1 MGLLVAG
8 KWTDRW
14 YDTSASGGRF
24 VRQESAFRNWITPDG
39 APGPT
44 GKGGFAGERGRYHLY
59 VSLACPWAH
68 RTLIFRALKGLESA
82 ISLSVVNWLM
92 GDQGWTFEPAP
103 GVIPDCLSGAKRL
116 YEIYLRA
123 NQTYTGRVTVPVLWD
138 KQTGEI
144 VSNESSEIIRM
155 FNSAFDKVGAAPGD
169 YYPAEL
175 RGMIDE
181 LNRLIYDNVNNG
193 VYKAGFATTQQ
204 AYEEAVRPLFAT
216 LDNLD
221 ARLATQRYLCGDRLT
236 EADWRL
242 FTTLVRFDAVYVG
255 HFKCN
260 LRRIVDYSNLWGYAR
275 ELYQYPGVKATV
287 SFTHIKNHY
296 YQSHRTIN
304 PTGIVPIGPYLDF
317 SLPHGRE
324 HLPAA
329 RGSG

>member
-1 MGLLVAG
+1 
-8 KWTDRW
+8 
-14 YDTSASGGRF
+14 
-24 VRQESAFRNWITPDG
+24 
-39 APGPT
+39 
-44 GKGGFAGERGRYHLY
+44 

-92 GDQGWTFEPAP
+92 GDQGWNFEPAP
-103 GVIPDCLSGAKRL
+103 GVIPDSVSGAKRL

-216 LDNLD
+216 LDDLD
-221 ARLATQRYLCGDRLT
+221 TRLATQRYLCGDRLT

-317 SLPHGRE
+317 SLPHGRK